1 MEVIMKYEC
10 GSILLLND
18 GKTVYVIEV
27 DENKKEYCVVNTD
40 NKKEIFRISDGD
52 VFQQLT

>member
-1 MEVIMKYEC
+1 MKYEC

-52 VFQQLT
+52 VFQQLP